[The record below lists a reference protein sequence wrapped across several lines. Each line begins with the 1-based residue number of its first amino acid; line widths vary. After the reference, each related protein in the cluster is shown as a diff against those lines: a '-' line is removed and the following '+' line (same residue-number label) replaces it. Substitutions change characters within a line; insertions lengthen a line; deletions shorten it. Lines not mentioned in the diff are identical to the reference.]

1 MLEGTVLWATCHSG
15 IGSPNG
21 EVVLVS
27 FSLSFLFSVAPQE
40 RRKRRLSRPLRGSR
54 RRLYGFLTSTM
65 DNGELSLCRCSP
77 RRNGDFSLSLSLC
90 ALFDETAIPLP
101 LGGSRRGRKTVNS
114 QSVVISLSWWLSET
128 RLFFQG
134 NRKVKRIFDSFNHAC
149 F

>member
-40 RRKRRLSRPLRGSR
+40 RRKRRLSRPLRGAR

-65 DNGELSLCRCSP
+65 DNGELSLSV
-77 RRNGDFSLSLSLC
+77 G
-90 ALFDETAIPLP
+90 ALLDETAIPLSLSALLDETAIP
-101 LGGSRRGRKTVNS
+101 LSLGGSRRGRKMVNS

-128 RLFFQG
+128 
-134 NRKVKRIFDSFNHAC
+134 
-149 F
+149 